1 MKDADSYTVYRSL
14 FAAVRFFYDNGPRLV
29 GLSVAW
35 VLCSLPVVT
44 IGPSTLGAYGAII
57 SLRDDHSIQYD
68 RVRDLLRRHGLSSV
82 LLTGLP
88 VLLAGTGALYVRRYF
103 ATRSTVALGLA
114 IVTLYAAAYVALVL
128 IPTFVELARGAALDQ
143 SVRAGVRWTASNA
156 VGAVAMAMATLLLAV
171 VAGALTVAFALVFAG
186 IAFSLHI
193 EVLASAD
200 EV

>member
-82 LLTGLP
+82 LLT
-88 VLLAGTGALYVRRYF
+88 GTGALYVRRYF